1 MLGIYCRVVRE
12 KGNLWNDSHRFS
24 NPLSQVVANLLL
36 VVVDQFIRCLGICDQ
51 KTHVHFGKAQ
61 VRAHL
66 NSGDGNHRLS
76 NETFCF
82 LLKYITELLLEQ
94 FGVFL
99 LSFTFH
105 LKYLWYKFSEILGQA
120 LISGY
125 PTQSFP
131 QTLLSFFKVN
141 DPFRLIGVAIYLIV
155 LAVVLLVVFSF
166 PLTEPQLLW
175 MVLGERLSDGYFLY
189 LDVIDDTGPLSAG
202 FFTIIHL
209 LFERSQFAYEFIGRL
224 LVLFQIIYWN
234 TVLIR
239 YRVFEENTYL
249 PAIIMA
255 ALFHLSFDLTD
266 LSPALL
272 GSTFLLLAIGQ
283 LFSQTVLQKETSE
296 STLLMGIYGGLAT
309 GFHMNFAIF
318 LPFMIFTGIA
328 ISGFSARQLLLS
340 LVGFFLPILLLLVFY
355 YWNNGLSE
363 TLQVWPMFFTYEKY
377 RYQSLL
383 TWTLLSAFPLL
394 LAFLGYFYS
403 AVLKGST
410 INQQKQRQVILLW
423 LLFSLLEFLVIKRQ
437 ATYQLLI
444 FIPGVTFL
452 ITQFFL
458 NTRKKAIGNVAFLI
472 LLIGIP
478 AAGIWYWQKELR
490 AGSSYFVHEGQANK
504 SKPGEKILVLSKDTA
519 PYLTHP
525 LGGPFLNFNLTKTYL
540 KSEKTLEQKAKIFQN
555 LHSQK
560 PPLVIDPEG
569 LFKTLIEELPALK
582 NLYTESEP
590 GIFRLKE

>member
-1 MLGIYCRVVRE
+1 V
-12 KGNLWNDSHRFS
+12 
-24 NPLSQVVANLLL
+24 
-36 VVVDQFIRCLGICDQ
+36 
-51 KTHVHFGKAQ
+51 
-61 VRAHL
+61 
-66 NSGDGNHRLS
+66 
-76 NETFCF
+76 
-82 LLKYITELLLEQ
+82 
-94 FGVFL
+94 
-99 LSFTFH
+99 
-105 LKYLWYKFSEILGQA
+105 KYLWYKFSEILGQA
-120 LISGY
+120 LISA
-125 PTQSFP
+125 QSNP
-131 QTLLSFFKVN
+131 ILPRTLLSFFKVN

-155 LAVVLLVVFSF
+155 LAVVLLVVLSF

-175 MVLGERLSDGYFLY
+175 MVLGERLSDGYYLY

-202 FFTIIHL
+202 FFTLIHL
-209 LFERSQFAYEFIGRL
+209 LFERNQLAYELIGRL

-363 TLQVWPMFFTYEKY
+363 TLQIWPMFFTYEKY

-383 TWTLLSAFPLL
+383 TWSILSAFPLL

-444 FIPGVTFL
+444 FIPGITFL

-458 NTRKKAIGNVAFLI
+458 NTHKKIIGNVAFFI
-472 LLIGIP
+472 LLLGLP
-478 AAGIWYWQKELR
+478 AAGAWYWQEESN
-490 AGSSYFVHEGQANK
+490 AGSSYFVHESGVSK
-504 SKPGEKILVLSKDTA
+504 SRLGEKIMVLSSDTS
-519 PYLTHP
+519 PYLTNP

-540 KSEKTLEQKAKIFQN
+540 ESEKTLEQKAKIFQN

-560 PPLVIDPEG
+560 PPLVVDSEG
-569 LFKTLIEELPALK
+569 IFKHLIEELPVLK

-590 GIFRLKE
+590 GIFRLKEVD